1 VVISTTSW
9 VVDASVGSADLPQLK
24 KGLQA
29 EITPTGSATKIFGTV
44 KSVGIIASSSSS
56 GSASFPVTI
65 TVTGS
70 PKGLYA
76 GGAAD
81 VAIIVK
87 QVENVLSVQTNAVHT
102 EGGKTV
108 VHQMKGGAQVST
120 PVKVGTTYGAVT
132 QILSGLKAG
141 DKVVGTT
148 FRLGGSRP
156 SGGTGTRQ
164 GGGTGNGGF
173 GGGGF
178 DGPPAGFGGAGG

>member
-1 VVISTTSW
+1 
-9 VVDASVGSADLPQLK
+9 
-24 KGLQA
+24 
-29 EITPTGSATKIFGTV
+29 
-44 KSVGIIASSSSS
+44 
-56 GSASFPVTI
+56 VTI

-76 GGAAD
+76 GGAAT

-108 VHQMKGGAQVST
+108 VHQMKDGAQVST
-120 PVKVGTTYGAVT
+120 PVKVGTTYGPST

-141 DKVVGTT
+141 DKVVGTS
-148 FRLGGSRP
+148 FRPGGNRP
-156 SGGTGTRQ
+156 SGGTGSRQ
-164 GGGTGNGGF
+164 GGGADGGVPGGGGF

-178 DGPPAGFGGAGG
+178 DGPPPGMGGPNG